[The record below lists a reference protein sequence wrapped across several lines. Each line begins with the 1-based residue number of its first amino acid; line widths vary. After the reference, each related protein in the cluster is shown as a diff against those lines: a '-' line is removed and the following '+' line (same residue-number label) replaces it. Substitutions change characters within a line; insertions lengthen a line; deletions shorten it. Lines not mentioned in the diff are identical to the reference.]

1 MDFVYK
7 GLIRYMKID
16 WHLFWQQRR
25 TQLVSGVLMC
35 GSGLFLGA
43 AAPGWVAEHPVE
55 IVPVVEATPSAARAV
70 RAATVPQAEK
80 EETAPSQTDPV
91 LLPDSLNLCEIYEED
106 GPGAL
111 NLAQKLYDL
120 LADREAEWLSQ
131 IYALYG
137 KVPAQ
142 LASEGQLPS
151 GTLPE
156 SLQEFK
162 GVKLTF
168 TNGDGAVIWDSSN
181 IKDIMAMTS
190 VYHYYGRLQTWEEI
204 QNYAM
209 ALWEASHSYS
219 YTVSPVYYCQGCI
232 ENGLLQEEEAT
243 GSDAQETV
251 LTATLSG
258 ALKEKEDGTL
268 ILEGKDGGPGIDQET
283 LRELEEQVLS
293 GQEEE
298 DRELQGEDSE
308 ENISGEAKEEIGGPL
323 ICTGHMDLSVVI
335 RMAGLTEQNGLYT
348 LDEAGNSGISPEDGW
363 PGWNEET
370 RAYVASLEEKDW
382 MAEYGL
388 EVEGMILRNP
398 LTSAELDY
406 YMNLAGPGLSE
417 ERRQIIYC
425 ALTSVG
431 KIPYYWGG
439 KPSARGYE
447 GNGFG
452 TVVSPDVDG
461 RFFKGLDC
469 SGWISWVYWSATGNR
484 LAGESTSRMISCG
497 TGITKEELQPGDICI
512 RLGDMAHV
520 VLFLGWTQD
529 GQMLCIQET
538 SGNINNVEVG
548 ITTPDWS
555 YYRRLVQ

>member
-1 MDFVYK
+1 
-7 GLIRYMKID
+7 MKFD
-16 WHLFWQQRR
+16 WRLFWRR
-25 TQLVSGVLMC
+25 HCFQLASGVLMC

-43 AAPGWVAEHPVE
+43 AAPGWVEKHPVE
-55 IVPVVEATPSAARAV
+55 IVSIAAPEPSVSRPVKAATASQAKEATPSQAV
-70 RAATVPQAEK
+70 
-80 EETAPSQTDPV
+80 PV
-91 LLPDSLNLCEIYEED
+91 FLPDSLNLCQLYDGE

-120 LADREAEWLSQ
+120 LAAREAEWLSQ

-137 KVPAQ
+137 KTPAQ
-142 LASEGQLPS
+142 LAGEGQLPA

-162 GVKLTF
+162 GVQLTF
-168 TNGDGAVIWDSSN
+168 INGDGAVIWDSST

-190 VYHYYGRLQTWEEI
+190 VYHYYGQLRTWEEI
-204 QNYAM
+204 QNYAL
-209 ALWEASHSYS
+209 ALWEASHSYT
-219 YTVSPVYYCQGCI
+219 YTVSPIYYCEGCTG
-232 ENGLLQEEEAT
+232 ETAAKDAT
-243 GSDAQETV
+243 VSDAQETV

-258 ALKEKEDGTL
+258 ALREKEDGTL
-268 ILEGKDGGPGIDQET
+268 ILEGMDGGPGIDQET
-283 LRELEEQVLS
+283 LKELEEEIFS
-293 GQEEE
+293 EQE
-298 DRELQGEDSE
+298 RESQELADNNAGEDISE
-308 ENISGEAKEEIGGPL
+308 TAREKQAVSSV
-323 ICTGHMDLSVVI
+323 CTGHMDLSVVI
-335 RMAGLTEQNGLYT
+335 QLTGLTEQNSLYT
-348 LDEAGNSGISPEDGW
+348 LDEAGNTENLSEGQW

-370 RAYVASLEEKDW
+370 RAYVASLEERDW
-382 MAEYGL
+382 MSEYGL
-388 EVEGMILRNP
+388 EVEGRILRNP
-398 LTSAELDY
+398 LTSAEVDN
-406 YMNLAGPGLSE
+406 YMELAGPELSE
-417 ERRQIIYC
+417 ERRQILYC

-469 SGWISWVYWSATGNR
+469 SGWISWVYWTATGNR
-484 LAGESTSRMISCG
+484 LAGESTSRLISCG

-512 RLGDMAHV
+512 RQGEMAHV
-520 VLFLGWTQD
+520 VFFLGWTQD

-548 ITTPDWS
+548 IAAPDWP